1 MNERAEATE
10 TTANRPSPSPDAP
23 SGSSSAAVPEG
34 APEARGAAGAR
45 KSPYLLIGLA
55 VLALDQWTKWL
66 IEAHLPEQTSHEVI
80 PGLLHISHVRNTGV
94 AFGMFAKDGRDG
106 SSWVLSLFG
115 LVALGLIA
123 FLFHRTPAKD
133 RGLLAA
139 LSLVLGGA
147 IGNLFDRISS
157 GAVTDFIAVYIGSYR
172 WPDFN
177 VADSAISVGLVVI
190 LLDSFRNRS

>member
-1 MNERAEATE
+1 MTPTSETSEMSETSATATAGR
-10 TTANRPSPSPDAP
+10 TTPT
-23 SGSSSAAVPEG
+23 SSAGAP
-34 APEARGAAGAR
+34 APEAQPTAGAR

-94 AFGMFAKDGRDG
+94 AFGMFANGGRDG

-177 VADSAISVGLVVI
+177 VADSAISIGLVVI
-190 LLDSFRNRS
+190 LLDSFRSRP

>member
-94 AFGMFAKDGRDG
+94 AFGMFARDGRDG

>member
-1 MNERAEATE
+1 MTD
-10 TTANRPSPSPDAP
+10 TVHIP
-23 SGSSSAAVPEG
+23 SAAPT
-34 APEARGAAGAR
+34 APRAR
-45 KSPYLLIGLA
+45 KSSYLLLALA

-66 IEAHLPEQTSHEVI
+66 IESHLPVQSSHEVI

-94 AFGMFAKDGRDG
+94 AFGMFANSGRESG
-106 SSWVLSLFG
+106 PWVLSLFG

-123 FLFHRTPAKD
+123 WLFHRTPHKD

-139 LSLVLGGA
+139 LAMVLGGA
-147 IGNLFDRISS
+147 VGNLFDRISS

-177 VADSAISVGLVVI
+177 VADSAISIGLVLI
-190 LLDSFRNRS
+190 LLDSFRRRP